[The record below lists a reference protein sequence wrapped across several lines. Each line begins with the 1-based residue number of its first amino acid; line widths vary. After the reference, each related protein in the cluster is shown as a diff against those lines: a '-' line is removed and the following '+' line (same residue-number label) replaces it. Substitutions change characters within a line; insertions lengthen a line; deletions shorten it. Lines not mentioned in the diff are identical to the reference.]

1 MTAPLPFPSDRLDAM
16 LHGLRARGEPFALAT
31 VVRTVDATSA
41 KPGAK
46 AIILPDGTIAEGWIG
61 GSCARSAVT
70 KAGVTAIRSG
80 QPQFVSLRPEELL
93 AAEGLAPGDERQGV
107 RFARNGC
114 PSKGSM
120 DVFVEP
126 VLPRPQL
133 VILGDGPVAQ
143 ALATLAQ
150 PFGFHRI
157 QAAPGLT
164 AGPAEETRDGFDG
177 LPPFGGHRFIIVATQ
192 GKGDEA
198 GLRAALA
205 TGADHVAFVGSRRKF
220 ATLSDR
226 LRAAGCGAAAL
237 ARVKAPAGI
246 DIHAITPEEIAL
258 SILAEVTLLRRA
270 GDRGTDRDADGAA
283 GRDADGG
290 TDPAPTAT
298 AAPPETAPETAPARP
313 GLLSRLFAPL
323 TPDQADTLAA
333 IRKPCC

>member
-1 MTAPLPFPSDRLDAM
+1 MTAPLPFPADRLDAM
-16 LHGLRARGEPFALAT
+16 LHDLRTRGEPFALAT

-61 GSCARSAVT
+61 GGCARSAVT
-70 KAGVTAIRSG
+70 KAGVTAIREG
-80 QPQFVSLRPEELL
+80 KPQFVSLRPEELL
-93 AAEGLAPGDERQGV
+93 AAEGVAPGDERAGI

-133 VILGDGPVAQ
+133 VILGEGPVAH
-143 ALATLAQ
+143 ALAALSQ

-157 QAAPGLT
+157 HAAPALT
-164 AGPAEETRDGFDG
+164 AGPAEETRDSLDP
-177 LPPFGGHRFIIVATQ
+177 LSPFAGQRFIIVATQ

-198 GLRAALA
+198 GLKSALQS
-205 TGADHVAFVGSRRKF
+205 GADHIAFVGSRRKF

-226 LRAAGCGAAAL
+226 LKAAGIGDAAL
-237 ARVKAPAGI
+237 SRVKAPAGL

-258 SILAEVTLLRRA
+258 SILAEVTILRRA
-270 GDRGTDRDADGAA
+270 GGRGADTVAVPSA
-283 GRDADGG
+283 
-290 TDPAPTAT
+290 TSPESQPEPAKQ
-298 AAPPETAPETAPARP
+298 
-313 GLLSRLFAPL
+313 GLMQRLFAPL
-323 TPDQADTLAA
+323 TPDQAALMAT

>member
-16 LHGLRARGEPFALAT
+16 LHDLRARGEPFALAT

-61 GSCARSAVT
+61 GGCARSAVT
-70 KAGVTAIRSG
+70 KAGVAAIREG
-80 QPQFVSLRPEELL
+80 KPQFVSLRPEELL
-93 AAEGLAPGDERQGV
+93 AAEGVQPGDERAGI

-133 VILGDGPVAQ
+133 VILGEGPVAL
-143 ALATLAQ
+143 ALADLSER
-150 PFGFHRI
+150 FGFHRI
-157 QAAPGLT
+157 HAAPGLT
-164 AGPAEETRDGFDG
+164 ASVADEARDGFDP
-177 LPPFGGHRFIIVATQ
+177 LPPFGGQRFIIVATQ

-220 ATLSDR
+220 ATLADR
-226 LRAAGCGAAAL
+226 LRAGGIGEAAL
-237 ARVKAPAGI
+237 TRVKAPAGL

-258 SILAEVTLLRRA
+258 SILAEVTILRRA
-270 GDRGTDRDADGAA
+270 GGRGADSV
-283 GRDADGG
+283 
-290 TDPAPTAT
+290 PVEEAPVAE
-298 AAPPETAPETAPARP
+298 AAPEERRP
-313 GLLSRLFAPL
+313 GLLARLFTPSAEQAERLL
-323 TPDQADTLAA
+323 T
-333 IRKPCC
+333 RRPCC

>member
-1 MTAPLPFPSDRLDAM
+1 MTAPLPFPADRFDAM
-16 LHGLRARGEPFALAT
+16 LHDLRARGEPFALAT

-61 GSCARSAVT
+61 GGCARSAVT
-70 KAGVTAIRSG
+70 KAGVAAIREG
-80 QPQFVSLRPEELL
+80 KPQFVSLRPEELL
-93 AAEGLAPGDERQGV
+93 AAEGVQPGDERAGI

-133 VILGDGPVAQ
+133 VILGEGPVAL
-143 ALATLAQ
+143 ALADLSER
-150 PFGFHRI
+150 FGFHRI
-157 QAAPGLT
+157 HAAPGL
-164 AGPAEETRDGFDG
+164 AASVAEEARDGFDS
-177 LPPFGGHRFIIVATQ
+177 LPPFGGQRFIIVATQ

-220 ATLSDR
+220 ATLADR
-226 LRAAGCGAAAL
+226 LRAGGIGDAAL
-237 ARVKAPAGI
+237 TRVKAPAGL

-258 SILAEVTLLRRA
+258 SILAEITILRRA
-270 GDRGTDRDADGAA
+270 GGRGADSI
-283 GRDADGG
+283 
-290 TDPAPTAT
+290 PVEEAPTAE
-298 AAPPETAPETAPARP
+298 AAPEERRP
-313 GLLSRLFAPL
+313 GLLSRLF
-323 TPDQADTLAA
+323 TPTAEQADRLLT
-333 IRKPCC
+333 RRPCC

>member
-16 LHGLRARGEPFALAT
+16 LHDLRTRGEPFALAT

-61 GSCARSAVT
+61 GGCARSAVT
-70 KAGVTAIRSG
+70 KAGMAAIREG
-80 QPQFVSLRPEELL
+80 KPQFVSLRPEELL
-93 AAEGLAPGDERQGV
+93 AAEGLQPGDERAGI

-133 VILGDGPVAQ
+133 VILGEGPVAL
-143 ALATLAQ
+143 ALADLSER
-150 PFGFHRI
+150 FGFHRI
-157 QAAPGLT
+157 HAAPGLT
-164 AGPAEETRDGFDG
+164 ASVADEARDGFDP
-177 LPPFGGHRFIIVATQ
+177 LPPFGGQRFIIVATQ

-220 ATLSDR
+220 ATLADR
-226 LRAAGCGAAAL
+226 LRAGGIGEAAL
-237 ARVKAPAGI
+237 TRVKAPAGL

-258 SILAEVTLLRRA
+258 SILAEVTILRRA
-270 GDRGTDRDADGAA
+270 GGRGADSV
-283 GRDADGG
+283 
-290 TDPAPTAT
+290 PVEEAPVAE
-298 AAPPETAPETAPARP
+298 AAPEERRP
-313 GLLSRLFAPL
+313 GLLARLF
-323 TPDQADTLAA
+323 TPSADQAERLLT
-333 IRKPCC
+333 RRPCC